1 MNGCSSKHGSDICFK
16 NSLDNDKI
24 LAGCEKNVS
33 TAVFLTLAVTGLGS
47 ITRHQPL
54 FGKGEGRPH
63 TRERRTSS
71 LWRVTRQDIVQAP
84 STVHRWNLKTQRSAV
99 ILVLFEEN
107 SGRKIIIAMLS
118 FSKRSAFSKCFRQVW
133 KAFSKSSVFVTDQF
147 VDGRSKFKFFRCGVG
162 QGPQM
167 NLL

>member
-1 MNGCSSKHGSDICFK
+1 MWEKCQYSRLFYLSSDWSR
-16 NSLDNDKI
+16 LDHQTP
-24 LAGCEKNVS
+24 A
-33 TAVFLTLAVTGLGS
+33 AV
-47 ITRHQPL
+47 
-54 FGKGEGRPH
+54 
-63 TRERRTSS
+63 RERGGTTTHERAADIEPMTGH
-71 LWRVTRQDIVQAP
+71 TRQDIVQAP
-84 STVHRWNLKTQRSAV
+84 STVHRWNLNTQRSAV

-133 KAFSKSSVFVTDQF
+133 KASSKSSVFVTDQF
-147 VDGRSKFKFFRCGVG
+147 VDDRPKFKFFRCGVG